1 MYVILFIY
9 RDQSYARKLF
19 CTRYCS
25 IEMYH
30 PRCGLLQVNKYDYT
44 VNDMKVTLFDTP
56 GLADGSGKEEEYL
69 RKIKKTEDCPF
80 DVFIF
85 CTDMNSQRFRAED
98 IYTIKTLT
106 KTFPQHLW
114 EHALVALTFAN
125 EVHPRKN
132 AGVTVIEYFNDR
144 MLEFQKKIR
153 DVILEAGVAEQVVTE
168 IPFVATG
175 DESEPSLPGIADWKT
190 NFWLQTLLSL
200 KMSAQMPFVLFN
212 SDRMKSPS
220 SSSSLTEKVEGE
232 QGAPSI
238 HIDEDSA
245 DVLVKTIHGFVDQSD
260 KGIFSNILL
269 FFKSFAF
276 DWIMEAIKKTGHGV
290 SFREDAKDKDEV
302 AKDTD

>member
-1 MYVILFIY
+1 
-9 RDQSYARKLF
+9 
-19 CTRYCS
+19 
-25 IEMYH
+25 MYH
-30 PRCGLLQVNKYDYT
+30 PRCGLLQVNKYEYT

-69 RKIKKTEDCPF
+69 RKIKKTVDCPC

-106 KTFPQHLW
+106 KTFTRHLW

-153 DVILEAGVAEQVVTE
+153 DVILEAGVPEQVVTE

-175 DESEPSLPGIADWKT
+175 DGSEPSLPGIADWKT
-190 NFWLQTLLSL
+190 NFWIQT
-200 KMSAQMPFVLFN
+200 QVL
-212 SDRMKSPS
+212 R
-220 SSSSLTEKVEGE
+220 
-232 QGAPSI
+232 
-238 HIDEDSA
+238 
-245 DVLVKTIHGFVDQSD
+245 
-260 KGIFSNILL
+260 
-269 FFKSFAF
+269 
-276 DWIMEAIKKTGHGV
+276 
-290 SFREDAKDKDEV
+290 
-302 AKDTD
+302 